1 MNETPLMLSVAAAT
15 HVGRRRDNNQDA
27 VAEFQP
33 TGEAERDRV
42 GCVFVIADGMGG
54 AAGGEIAS
62 ALAVD
67 GVQRAYFSDGDVNR
81 RGALVRAVQAANRAV
96 WDRVQREPALAGM
109 GTTCTALLLRDGTA
123 EVAHVGDTRAYLVR
137 DETIVP
143 LTRDH
148 SLATAG
154 QPSVLTRAL
163 GAGPT
168 VDVDLLENPL
178 AVAAGDNF
186 LLCSDGLWGQISDEE
201 LARIVTR
208 ARDPAQ
214 VCRELIAL
222 ANERGGPDNITVQL
236 VRLGMRSA
244 RVSRPNG
251 GRFFVGLRRLLGVP

>member
-1 MNETPLMLSVAAAT
+1 MNDAVLTLSVAAAS
-15 HVGRRRDNNQDA
+15 HVGRRRENNQDA
-27 VAEFQP
+27 VADFQP
-33 TGEAERDRV
+33 PAAEERERV
-42 GCVFVIADGMGG
+42 GCVFVVADGMGG
-54 AAGGEIAS
+54 AAGGEVAS

-67 GVQRAYFSDGDVNR
+67 GVHRAYFDDADVDR
-81 RGALVRAVQAANRAV
+81 RAALVRAMQAANRAV
-96 WDRVQREPALAGM
+96 YERAQREPSLAGM

-148 SLATAG
+148 SLASAG

-168 VDVDLLENPL
+168 VDIDLLDNAL
-178 AVAAGDNF
+178 AVAAGDVF

-201 LARIVTR
+201 LVRVVTP

-214 VCRELIAL
+214 LCEDLIAL
-222 ANERGGPDNITVQL
+222 ANERGGPDNITVQV
-236 VRLGMRSA
+236 VRVGAAPA
-244 RVSRPNG
+244 RLARANAPG
-251 GRFFVGLRRLLGVP
+251 FLAGLRRLLRVS